1 MGLYARLIK
10 RLPPHNEYGG
20 ELGAFTLDVE
30 LQAEAGIT
38 VLFGASGSGKTL
50 TLNCLSGFARPDEGR
65 ISVDDEV
72 YFDARSTVHLQ
83 PQKRR
88 CGYIFQD
95 HALFP
100 HKTVRDNLRFA
111 AAAARGLRARGLHRH
126 KRINEL
132 LQTFELGDLAERKP
146 AQLSGGQKQRAA
158 IARALVG
165 EPRILL
171 LDEPTRGLDGR
182 LRQSFYEV
190 LRATNKRLQIPMVL
204 VTHDL
209 EECFALADT
218 VFLIDGGRFVQS
230 GPVDAVFRRPATA
243 SIARLLGIYNVLP
256 TEITALDPQR
266 DTSSLKVFGHSIEGA
281 YLPGQLIGDR
291 GFLCIRESEIK
302 VFPLQTRPI
311 TNQMELKVVSS
322 TPLPGGVRVQLEH
335 GVAAIVSEGE
345 YEALRGS
352 ERLRVEIPA
361 SRIHFAGA
369 A

>member
-1 MGLYARLIK
+1 MSLHARLTK
-10 RLPPHNEYGG
+10 RLPPHND
-20 ELGAFTLDVE
+20 LGAFELDVE
-30 LQAEAGIT
+30 LTAEAGIT

-50 TLNCLSGFARPDEGR
+50 TLNCLSGFARPDDGR
-65 ISVDDEV
+65 ILVDEEV
-72 YFDARSTVHLQ
+72 YFDSQTRVNLK
-83 PQKRR
+83 PQRRR

-100 HKTVRDNLRFA
+100 HKTIRDNLRFA
-111 AAAARGLRARGLHRH
+111 AAAAQGARTRGLNRHR
-126 KRINEL
+126 RINEL
-132 LQTFELGDLAERKP
+132 LQTFELENLAERKP

-165 EPRILL
+165 EPRVLL

-190 LRATNKRLQIPMVL
+190 LRATNARLHVPMVL

-218 VFLIDGGRFVQS
+218 VFLMDQGRFVQS
-230 GPVDAVFRRPATA
+230 GPVDAVVRRPATA
-243 SIARLLGIYNVLP
+243 AIARLLGIYNVLP
-256 TEITALDPQR
+256 AEITALDPQR
-266 DTSSLKVFGHSIEGA
+266 NTSALKVFGHSIESA
-281 YLPGQLIGDR
+281 YLPGHFIGDR
-291 GFLCIRESEIK
+291 GFLCIRESDTK
-302 VFPLQTRPI
+302 VLPLQTRPI
-311 TNQMELKVVSS
+311 TNHMELSLLSS
-322 TPLPGGVRVQLEH
+322 TPLPGGMRVQLQH
-335 GVAAIVSEGE
+335 GIAAIVNEGE

-361 SRIHFAGA
+361 SRVHFAGA

>member
-1 MGLYARLIK
+1 MSLHARLIK
-10 RLPPHNEYGG
+10 RLPPQN
-20 ELGAFTLDVE
+20 ELGAFDLDIE
-30 LQAEAGIT
+30 LTAEAGIT

-50 TLNCLSGFARPDEGR
+50 TLNCLSGFARPDGGR
-65 ISVDDEV
+65 ILVDEEV
-72 YFDARSTVHLQ
+72 YFDAETRVHLT

-100 HKTVRDNLRFA
+100 HKTIRDNLRFA
-111 AAAARGLRARGLHRH
+111 AAAARGTRTRGLHRH
-126 KRINEL
+126 RRINEL
-132 LQTFELGDLAERKP
+132 LQTFELADLAERKP

-190 LRATNKRLQIPMVL
+190 LRATNARLHIPMVL

-243 SIARLLGIYNVLP
+243 AIARLLGTYNVLP
-256 TEITALDPQR
+256 AEITALDPQR
-266 DTSSLKVFGHSIEGA
+266 NTSTLNMLGHSIESA
-281 YLPGQLIGDR
+281 YLPGHLIGDR
-291 GFLCIRESEIK
+291 GFLCIRESELK

-311 TNQMELKVVSS
+311 TNQMELSVLSS
-322 TPLPGGVRVQLEH
+322 TPLPGGMRVQLEH
-335 GVAAIVSEGE
+335 GVAVIVSEGE

-361 SRIHFAGA
+361 SRVYFVDA
-369 A
+369 